1 MNVKKIK
8 IGNMSDN
15 KNISWDSSKSLY
27 KVYTTRGCKL
37 IHIAY
42 FKSIEE
48 SKMLAGLITNVMR
61 FHDLS
66 NVTCIRTYILQ
77 RFENIKRI
85 MEEDKVEQEKKKYKK
100 KRKYLNLRDIYGSDG
115 VGEGSEYDYSDSFKE
130 NWDALDGDETKED

>member
-1 MNVKKIK
+1 MDVKKIK
-8 IGNMSDN
+8 IGNMSDS

-27 KVYTTRGCKL
+27 KVYTTRGRKL

-42 FKSIEE
+42 LKDIKE
-48 SKMLAGLITNVMR
+48 SQMLAGLITNVMR

-85 MEEDKVEQEKKKYKK
+85 MEEDKIEQQKKKYKK
-100 KRKYLNLRDIYGSDG
+100 KRKYLNPKDIWGDDNG
-115 VGEGSEYDYSDSFKE
+115 VIGEEYSENFKE
-130 NWDALDGDETKED
+130 NWRSLGGDDETLED